1 MSLFHHGNELFD
13 RFGLSVESEIT
24 FTDYCSNLICP
35 YRSIIRFTSKSLIL
49 ASLKAGFHSS
59 YDDWIEVE
67 TLEFHPWQGIL
78 SFQNMKGAEIIEQY
92 DQKAIGDWLS
102 TVTDPPMSFP
112 YVDVQ
117 KGHIAFI
124 VQGMPRSIRSVGGKR
139 SFREKVEG
147 KKAEIRAVYPSPFSG
162 NVDMRIDV
170 FSSNA
175 DADDRP
181 DVDRLSGLITDA
193 FQGIAYVDD
202 KQIRDLRPRVIDVSQ
217 ASTKLECRSDPMG
230 CFELTDIP
238 LGSLFPLA
246 VGETEYYVV
255 RIIYYH

>member
-1 MSLFHHGNELFD
+1 MSLFHHGKELFD

-24 FTDYCSNLICP
+24 FTDYCSQLIFP
-35 YRSIIRFTSKSLIL
+35 YQSDIRFTSKSLIFV
-49 ASLKAGFHSS
+49 SPKEGFQNSV
-59 YDDWIEVE
+59 DDWIEVE
-67 TLEFHPWQGIL
+67 TLEFLPWHSIL
-78 SFQNMKGAEIIEQY
+78 SFQNMKGAEIVDQY
-92 DQKAIGDWLS
+92 DQKVIADWLS

-112 YVDVQ
+112 YVDVR

-124 VQGMPRSIRSVGGKR
+124 VHGKPRSIRSPGGKR
-139 SFREKVEG
+139 SFRKKVEG
-147 KKAEIRAVYPSPFSG
+147 KRANIRAVYPTPFSG
-162 NVDMRIDV
+162 NVEMRIDV
-170 FSSNA
+170 FSANA

-202 KQIRDLRPRVIDVSQ
+202 KQIRDLRPRIIDVSH
-217 ASTKLECRSDPMG
+217 AFTKLECRTDPMG

-246 VGETEYYVV
+246 IGEKEYYVV
-255 RIIYYH
+255 RIIYYN